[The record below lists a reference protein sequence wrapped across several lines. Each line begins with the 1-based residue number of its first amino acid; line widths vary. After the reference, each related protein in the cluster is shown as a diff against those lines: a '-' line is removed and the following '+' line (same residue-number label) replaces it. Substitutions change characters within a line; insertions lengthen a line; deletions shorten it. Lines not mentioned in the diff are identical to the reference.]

1 MRKERIQLLQ
11 KFISE
16 NPEDPFNKYALALEF
31 IADGC
36 PDEAISLIETLLTK
50 HSDYLPT
57 YYQAAHF
64 YWAQNDMEKADQV
77 FQDGIHL
84 AIKTNDTKALSEL
97 KSSYQNFTIEWDD

>member
-31 IADGC
+31 MANGSLE
-36 PDEAISLIETLLTK
+36 EAVSLFETLLTK

-77 FQDGIHL
+77 FQNGIQL
-84 AIKTNDTKALSEL
+84 ALKTNDTKALSEL
-97 KSSYQNFTIEWDD
+97 KSSYQNFTVEWEE